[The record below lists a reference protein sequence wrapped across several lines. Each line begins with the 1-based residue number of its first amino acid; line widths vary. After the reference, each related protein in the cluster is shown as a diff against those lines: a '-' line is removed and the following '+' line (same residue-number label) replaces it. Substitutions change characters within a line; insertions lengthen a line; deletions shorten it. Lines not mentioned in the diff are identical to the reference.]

1 MCLVV
6 IINDRNGFAMSLLS
20 VFGHGRISSIIMFIV
35 LLLVMIG
42 LIFLL
47 HYINPQNIIAANSV
61 WLLLVV
67 LTGII
72 LIPIIFFA
80 RLFDVLGTG
89 VLITIIVVIITGL
102 IGYFYGDKIITF
114 DWDTY
119 LNWALIGLIL
129 ISVFGSFIITDLN
142 SMLSFTYLISIGG
155 LIIFVLLL
163 LSNHK
168 KLKQNAEKCIDGKVF
183 PNYPV
188 ESYGIIIKIAN
199 IFKDILRI
207 LMVKKIRR

>member
-1 MCLVV
+1 
-6 IINDRNGFAMSLLS
+6 
-20 VFGHGRISSIIMFIV
+20 
-35 LLLVMIG
+35 MIG

-102 IGYFYGDKIITF
+102 IGYFYGDKIIIF

-168 KLKQNAEKCIDGKVF
+168 KLKQNAEKCIDGKVV

-199 IFKDILRI
+199 IFKDIFTIRI
-207 LMVKKIRR
+207 YIFLFFKYL